1 MQVWDEGPFGLRPP
15 GQQPLDFGQPAS
27 SRAPRSSRVR
37 PLPSTTLQP
46 ASLPLTHLPARNMS
60 AQTAAN
66 AAAAAAA
73 RPLIGHV
80 DTTRSVSPSLL
91 PCGVERVCKQ
101 LKARCP
107 RDLPTDRLTAL
118 PLSLSL
124 SLSLPLARSLAYR
137 GSHHRLHMTKAF
149 NAVESVEQVPFSPR
163 LLELLRKKRL
173 TPHCMSAT
181 PTAALHLG
189 RGDVPQPSLPR
200 DQEGVRRCCSVTGP
214 SHPLTTPIPPPGP
227 ASAAFLSSST
237 AGIKP
242 KVTSASPKASTPRTP
257 RSTRPGREGSPS
269 LTWPVGA
276 GRRQSALR
284 SGIGLEGEGRRLPP
298 GRKRSRR
305 LLLLL
310 QLLGRRPR

>member
-173 TPHCMSAT
+173 TPQCMSAT

-200 DQEGVRRCCSVTGP
+200 DQEGVRRCCSITGP
-214 SHPLTTPIPPPGP
+214 TRSRLPSIDHSNPPPRVPLRQPCCLPQPLVSSRRSQALHRKPRRRGRP
-227 ASAAFLSSST
+227 A
-237 AGIKP
+237 
-242 KVTSASPKASTPRTP
+242 
-257 RSTRPGREGSPS
+257 RPGPDARD
-269 LTWPVGA
+269 
-276 GRRQSALR
+276 RRR
-284 SGIGLEGEGRRLPP
+284 
-298 GRKRSRR
+298 
-305 LLLLL
+305 
-310 QLLGRRPR
+310 